1 MFHWKLA
8 HFFSYLGIINYHL
21 MRSSKLLTLLFLLA
35 AFGAGA
41 QCMAPYLDLTK
52 QLWVYDNG
60 EKKFQEP
67 LAPASYKVGRNY
79 VAFVNSQSSRL
90 RLYYADKTYT
100 VVENNADYWATD
112 NWFVWKNFGQLGVLY
127 KNELKS
133 LDNLVQSEF
142 WVGDSII
149 AWISSFNEVKV
160 FYAGQTQTIEPLPLM
175 IKTNTRDTSTKSDAK
190 IGNNIFAYVDG
201 SGQFKAFYNGEVTT
215 IESYQPS
222 MYHVNRDIVVY
233 LDNMNNIKFFYK
245 GKSYETSLNGLNRY
259 WTGEG
264 FFAYYTLGREL
275 AVWTDGEEQIIAQDR
290 PKDIKVSHNVI
301 AYTDKSNNF
310 YVWYKGKTEL
320 LERFQPLSVAAY
332 RDFVVYQDLDGRLKG
347 YLFGKQVQI
356 SDQIVTDYKLFNET
370 VEYSL
375 QPGDHTFWCRGQS
388 TTITE

>member
-1 MFHWKLA
+1 MKP
-8 HFFSYLGIINYHL
+8 SN
-21 MRSSKLLTLLFLLA
+21 SLTCLFLFASLMTS
-35 AFGAGA
+35 A
-41 QCMAPYLDLTK
+41 QCVAPYIDLSK

-60 EKKFQEP
+60 EKFFQEP
-67 LAPASYKVGRNY
+67 LAPASFKVGRNY

-90 RLYYADKTYT
+90 RLYYAGKTYN

-127 KNELKS
+127 NNQLKS

-142 WVGDSII
+142 WIGDSII
-149 AWISSFNEVKV
+149 AWVTSFNEIKV
-160 FYAGQTQTIEPLPLM
+160 FYNGQSQVIEALPLAQRINRTDSGTM
-175 IKTNTRDTSTKSDAK
+175 SNAK
-190 IGNNIFAYVDG
+190 MGDNIFAYVDG
-201 SGQFKAFYNGEVTT
+201 SNEFKAFYNGQVTT
-215 IESYQPS
+215 LESYEPTR
-222 MYHVNRDIVVY
+222 YLVDRDIVVY
-233 LDNMNNIKFFYK
+233 IDNMNNFKFFSK
-245 GKSYETSLNGLNRY
+245 GKSYETNINNISRY
-259 WTGEG
+259 RTGEG
-264 FFAYYTLGREL
+264 FFVYNTFGHEL
-275 AVWTDGEEQIIAQDR
+275 AIWYDGEEQILAQDR
-290 PKDIKVSHNVI
+290 PKDLLIEQNVI

-320 LERFQPLSVAAY
+320 LEKFQPLSVKAY

-356 SDQIVTDYKLFNET
+356 SDQIVSNYDLYNET